1 MQTQT
6 GLLSLP
12 VPHVSS
18 CEHCLGA
25 YRLHTRALE
34 NKGTRARTS
43 LASSA
48 VLTVAA
54 VLWGRWVHPLTQEW
68 GNNQGFQPDPHY
80 MVWSC
85 KPPLKI
91 KEAKEMVQGVTWSP
105 EPTLK

>member
-12 VPHVSS
+12 VPRVSS

-54 VLWGRWVHPLTQEW
+54 VLWGPLGSPT
-68 GNNQGFQPDPHY
+68 NT
-80 MVWSC
+80 
-85 KPPLKI
+85 
-91 KEAKEMVQGVTWSP
+91 GVGQQSGLP
-105 EPTLK
+105 A